1 MDQFITAPT
10 ELRFSNLSVD
20 TRFADQYYHGTTD
33 FLIRL
38 PSTMRNV
45 MRIAFASIELPL
57 VAPVFSAAKGNTCFI
72 VDVSGVAAYV
82 VTIPDSS
89 YILGG
94 LQMAPVVTTAIHTA
108 MGNMDVSCNYDLP
121 SNRFSFFNGGA
132 SAVTISLVS
141 PDIGSCAV
149 PCVSS
154 VATAARFWG
163 IGYNLGFRTKTIVVP
178 AAETLTAT
186 EAPQIQAP
194 AYYLVQLRCP
204 DMMED
209 TLHRTEAGSSVQAL
223 AKVIL
228 RNGAY
233 VLNTDDGANNL
244 RKETT
249 FVSPTS
255 ISQLRVT
262 LVDAYGRLVEMGD
275 VDWSMT
281 FEFVEVMNACQ
292 ANKVIRAVGHC

>member
-72 VDVSGVAAYV
+72 VGSYV

-94 LQMAPVVTTAIHTA
+94 LQMAPEIQKA
-108 MGNMDVSCNYDLP
+108 MDATGLMDVSCNYDLP
-121 SNRFSFFNGGA
+121 TNRFSFVNGGA

-178 AAETLTAT
+178 AGETVTAT

-194 AYYLVQLRCP
+194 AYYLVQVRCP